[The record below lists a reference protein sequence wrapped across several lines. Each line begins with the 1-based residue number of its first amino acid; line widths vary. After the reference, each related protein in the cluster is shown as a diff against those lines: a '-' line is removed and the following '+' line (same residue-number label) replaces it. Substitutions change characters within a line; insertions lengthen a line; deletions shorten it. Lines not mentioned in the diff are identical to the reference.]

1 MYCSGPSR
9 RRRVEN
15 SIKSILNKYSLTP
28 GLHWEIKLLNI
39 SDILMWHRQQC
50 RIPCLGTPEDI
61 LRLLKAGYRERLA
74 PTRWA
79 VGLLLG
85 KIPYIVPM
93 VQAKQEAGGCTFFQ
107 DGLCELH
114 AAGLKP
120 TEGRLSHHTITM
132 ENLKFGMSLSWN
144 VAKEWLDE
152 RNFDT
157 IREIVR
163 IMGK

>member
-1 MYCSGPSR
+1 METALQRIIRKTGRRTGRVPLPSVQAAMPDTVPR
-9 RRRVEN
+9 YAGRHPPVAESRIQGASCTHSVGG
-15 SIKSILNKYSLTP
+15 KY
-28 GLHWEIKLLNI
+28 
-39 SDILMWHRQQC
+39 
-50 RIPCLGTPEDI
+50 
-61 LRLLKAGYRERLA
+61 
-74 PTRWA
+74 
-79 VGLLLG
+79 LLLG

-144 VAKEWLDE
+144 VLKNGWTSGTSTRYGRLS
-152 RNFDT
+152 
-157 IREIVR
+157 
-163 IMGK
+163 G

>member
-1 MYCSGPSR
+1 METALQRIIRKTGR
-9 RRRVEN
+9 RPVECRCR
-15 SIKSILNKYSLTP
+15 LC
-28 GLHWEIKLLNI
+28 
-39 SDILMWHRQQC
+39 RQQC

-132 ENLKFGMSLSWN
+132 ENLKFGVSLSWN

>member
-1 MYCSGPSR
+1 MPDTVPRY
-9 RRRVEN
+9 
-15 SIKSILNKYSLTP
+15 
-28 GLHWEIKLLNI
+28 
-39 SDILMWHRQQC
+39 
-50 RIPCLGTPEDI
+50 
-61 LRLLKAGYRERLA
+61 AGRHPPVAERLA

>member
-1 MYCSGPSR
+1 METALQRIIRKTGR
-9 RRRVEN
+9 RPVECRCR
-15 SIKSILNKYSLTP
+15 LC
-28 GLHWEIKLLNI
+28 
-39 SDILMWHRQQC
+39 RQQC

-120 TEGRLSHHTITM
+120 TEGRLSHHTITHG
-132 ENLKFGMSLSWN
+132 EPEVRN
-144 VAKEWLDE
+144 VALVERGQRMAGRAELRHDTGDCPDNGKIDE
-152 RNFDT
+152 GRFH
-157 IREIVR
+157 E
-163 IMGK
+163 